1 MYDPNNLM
9 GNIVQVIGDRTGLTE
24 EQVSSRLIEVYGE
37 ARAPSYDDMEQRLWT
52 SHVGP
57 MIDEIMDG
65 ADMEWA

>member
-1 MYDPNNLM
+1 M

-52 SHVGP
+52 RTS
-57 MIDEIMDG
+57 
-65 ADMEWA
+65 AR